1 MIYKLSEYDI
11 QQYLQYCDISKNLN
25 THTLKAYQIDLSQF
39 YRFMDNLDFFITKDS
54 LQSYINYL
62 HKTYQKTKTVK
73 RKIAAVKAFFAYL
86 IYQDKIDDNPMSKI
100 RTSFREPKLLPRT
113 ISTSDLN
120 SIFSKLYDEI
130 NKCKT
135 DYQIKVCTRNAAVIE
150 LLFSTGIRVSELCQ
164 LKDKEINLNEQYI
177 RIFGKGAKER
187 IIQIGNPEVLRILLT
202 YRSLFK
208 DQIESCGYFFIN
220 KLGNP
225 LSEQS
230 VRLLLSHFEK
240 ELHLP
245 QHITPHMFRH
255 TFATKLLEED
265 VDIRYIQHILGHSSI
280 TTTQIYTHIHSNKQ
294 KEILKLKN
302 PRNFI
307 HRI

>member
-1 MIYKLSEYDI
+1 MNYILTEYDI
-11 QQYLQYCDISKNLN
+11 HQYLQYCNISKNLSA
-25 THTLKAYQIDLSQF
+25 HTLKAYQIDLHQF
-39 YRFMDNLDFFITKDS
+39 YQYMKNHDFLMTRNS
-54 LQSYINYL
+54 LQSYIDYL
-62 HKTYQKTKTVK
+62 HKTYPKTKTVK
-73 RKIAAVKAFFAYL
+73 RKIAAVKAFL
-86 IYQDKIDDNPMSKI
+86 SNLTYQEKLEDNPITKI
-100 RTSFREPKLLPRT
+100 KTSFREPKLLPRT
-113 ISTSDLN
+113 ISTTDLN
-120 SIFSKLYDEI
+120 SIFHRLYDDI

-135 DYQIKVCTRNAAVIE
+135 KYQIKSCTRNAAIIE
-150 LLFSTGIRVSELCQ
+150 LLFSTGIRVSELCH
-164 LKDKEINLNEQYI
+164 LKDGEINLKEQYI
-177 RIFGKGAKER
+177 RILGKGAKER
-187 IIQIGNPEVLRILLT
+187 IIQIGNQEVLNILLT

-208 DQIESCGYFFIN
+208 EQIESCEYFFIN

-225 LSEQS
+225 FSEQS
-230 VRLLLSHFEK
+230 VRILLSHYEK

-294 KEILKLKN
+294 KEILSLKN

-307 HRI
+307 YKT